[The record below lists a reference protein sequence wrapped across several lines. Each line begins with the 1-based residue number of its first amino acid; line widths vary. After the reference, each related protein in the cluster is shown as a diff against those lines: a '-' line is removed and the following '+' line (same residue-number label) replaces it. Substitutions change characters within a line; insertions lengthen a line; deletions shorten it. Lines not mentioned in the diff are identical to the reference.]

1 MLKASRS
8 KTEEDF
14 ALCTLPNN
22 THKRP
27 LDRGEHKASSL
38 PRNNYRTMNDNDPL
52 RLTTT
57 YNIIK
62 PSVKL

>member
-27 LDRGEHKASSL
+27 RGEHKASSL
-38 PRNNYRTMNDNDPL
+38 PRNNNYRTMNDNDPL